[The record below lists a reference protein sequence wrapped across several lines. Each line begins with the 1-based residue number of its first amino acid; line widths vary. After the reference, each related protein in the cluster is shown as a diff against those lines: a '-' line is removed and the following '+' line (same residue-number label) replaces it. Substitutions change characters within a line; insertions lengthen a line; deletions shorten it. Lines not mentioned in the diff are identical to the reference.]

1 MDDAPGEAEARRTV
15 RYLRALVT
23 ALAVVMGAGVIS
35 LVALLV
41 TRLPDGAAPL
51 PDAVTLPDGTV
62 PLAFTRG
69 PDWMAIATRDA
80 ILVYDMAGTLR
91 QRVAIDVGG

>member
-1 MDDAPGEAEARRTV
+1 M

-23 ALAVVMGAGVIS
+23 ALAVVMGAGVIA

-51 PDAVTLPDGTV
+51 PEGVTLPDGTR

-69 PDWMAIATRDA
+69 PDWMAVATRDA
-80 ILVYDMAGTLR
+80 ILVYDMAGALR
-91 QRVAIDVGG
+91 QTIAIEVE

>member
-1 MDDAPGEAEARRTV
+1 MEEAPGEAEARRTV

-23 ALAVVMGAGVIS
+23 ALAAVMALGVIA

-41 TRLPDGAAPL
+41 TRLPDGSAPV
-51 PDAVTLPDGTV
+51 PDAITLPDGTV

-69 PDWMAIATRDA
+69 PSWMAVATADA
-80 ILVYDMAGTLR
+80 ILIYDLGGTLR
-91 QRVAIDVGG
+91 QRVAIEVE

>member
-23 ALAVVMGAGVIS
+23 ALAAVMGAGVIA

-41 TRLPDGAAPL
+41 IRLPGGAAPL
-51 PDAVTLPDGTV
+51 PESLALPDGTTA
-62 PLAFTRG
+62 LAFTRG
-69 PDWMAIATRDA
+69 PDWMAVATRDA
-80 ILVYDMAGTLR
+80 ILIYDLSGTLR
-91 QRVAIDVGG
+91 QSVAIETE

>member
-23 ALAVVMGAGVIS
+23 ALAAVMGAGVIA

-41 TRLPDGAAPL
+41 IRLPDGAAPL
-51 PDAVTLPDGTV
+51 PESLTLPDGTTA
-62 PLAFTRG
+62 LAFTRG
-69 PDWMAIATRDA
+69 PDWMAVATRDA
-80 ILVYDMAGTLR
+80 ILIYDLSGTLR
-91 QRVAIDVGG
+91 QSVAIETE